1 MAIFIQE
8 NKTIKISEGIST
20 VKVFFS
26 LQIFIENRICNGL
39 KDYDIDEHFND
50 SSERRLNGG
59 KNRAET
65 NQVVV
70 FRQ

>member
-8 NKTIKISEGIST
+8 NKKLKISEGIGT
-20 VKVFFS
+20 VKVFFH

-39 KDYDIDEHFND
+39 KNYDIGEYFNH
-50 SSERRLNGG
+50 SSERRANGG
-59 KNRAET
+59 KTRAKT

-70 FRQ
+70 CRQ